1 MVGNRMVIRRLHEDI
16 MKDLRVRISGTS
28 GQGIIS
34 SGDIF
39 SYATARKG
47 YYVTTYRAFPSEIR
61 GDGKCY
67 YQLRISEH
75 KALTVTV
82 GIDVLVSLDNQ
93 TLFECLKDVTDS
105 GVIIYDSDI
114 IAETVEVKDGIT
126 VYPIPLTTIAKK
138 VATERSKNMVALGVV
153 IGLIANLN
161 LKNQIIKDIEARYKL
176 KSQDVIDAN
185 KKAFEAGFNYA
196 LDDLKRTDNFD
207 KVEMKTTGS
216 KLIMSGNEA
225 IGLAA
230 LVSGCKFFAGY
241 PITPA
246 TEIMEWLAKEM
257 PKFGGK
263 MLQCEDEIAAINY
276 TIGASFGGLK
286 AMTATS
292 GPGLSLMQESI
303 GLTSMAELPLV
314 IVDVQRGGPSTGLPT
329 KTEQSDLYAALFGT
343 HGDCPKIVLAPMNVA
358 DCFYQTINAFNFA
371 EQYQVPVILLSDAA
385 LGPRRECVDLID
397 LDKIKIIDRDKF
409 NQILSDG
416 EYLRYKDTESGISP
430 ISAPSDKGGAY
441 VATGLEHKEDCSPT
455 ADSKVHKKMTE
466 KRFRKLE
473 TASHQFSKA
482 KKFGNP
488 NASVGV
494 ISWGSTCGA
503 VLEAIEMAGNKGYE
517 VEVLYP
523 RTLYPL
529 PTEWI
534 KDFIQNK
541 ELIIVVEANYNAQFK
556 STIVERC
563 VNLNKGIDVI
573 EYLRYDGMPFT
584 SEEIFEEIDRAIIAQ
599 NLKKSLL
606 SNKPNHF

>member
-1 MVGNRMVIRRLHEDI
+1 
-16 MKDLRVRISGTS
+16 MKDLKIRISGTS

-34 SGDIF
+34 SGDIL

-75 KALTVTV
+75 KAMTVSTKTD
-82 GIDVLVSLDNQ
+82 ILVSLDEK
-93 TLFECLKDVTDS
+93 TVFEGAKEVS
-105 GVIIYDSDI
+105 KNGVIIYDSEVITDKPNFREDI
-114 IAETVEVKDGIT
+114 I
-126 VYPIPLTTIAKK
+126 VYPIPLTSISKK
-138 VATERSKNMVALGVV
+138 AATERSKNMVALGVV
-153 IGLIANLN
+153 IGLLSNLN
-161 LKNQIIKDIEARYKL
+161 LKEQIIKDIETRYKS
-176 KSQDVIDAN
+176 KSQELIDAN
-185 KKAFEAGFNYA
+185 IKAFETGYKYVF
-196 LDDLKRTDNFD
+196 DELKRIDNYQA
-207 KVEMKTTGS
+207 VEMQTSGS

-230 LVSGCKFFAGY
+230 LAAGCKFFAGY

-246 TEIMEWLAKEM
+246 TEIMEWLAKEL

-276 TIGASFGGLK
+276 AIGASYGGLK

-314 IVDVQRGGPSTGLPT
+314 IVDVQRGGPSTGTPT

-343 HGDCPKIVLAPMNVA
+343 HGDCPKIVLAPMNVE

-371 EQYQVPVILLSDAA
+371 EEYQVPVILLSDAT
-385 LGPRRECVDLID
+385 LGPKRECVDLID
-397 LDKIKIIDRDKF
+397 LEKVKLCEREKF
-409 NQILSDG
+409 EAKSNE
-416 EYLRYKDTESGISP
+416 EYIRYKDTQTGISP

-455 ADSKVHKKMTE
+455 TDPNTHKQMTE

-473 TASHQFSKA
+473 TATHKFSKA

-488 NASVGV
+488 NSNIGL

-503 VLEAIEMAGNKGYE
+503 VLEAIEMASENGYE
-517 VEVLYP
+517 VEALYP
-523 RTLYPL
+523 RTLYPF

-541 ELIIVVEANYNAQFK
+541 EVIIVIEANYNAQFK

-573 EYLRYDGMPFT
+573 EYLKYDGTPF
-584 SEEIFEEIDRAIIAQ
+584 SSDEIFEEIDRVVKTQ
-599 NLKKSLL
+599 SMKKGLL
-606 SNKPNHF
+606 TNKPIHF

>member
-1 MVGNRMVIRRLHEDI
+1 
-16 MKDLRVRISGTS
+16 MKDLRIKISGTS

-34 SGDIF
+34 SGDIL

-67 YQLRISEH
+67 YHLRISEH
-75 KALTVTV
+75 KAMTVSNATD
-82 GIDVLVSLDNQ
+82 ILVSLDEK
-93 TLFECLKDVTDS
+93 TVFECAKDVAEN
-105 GVIIYDSDI
+105 GVIIYDSETIKEPKEFREDI
-114 IAETVEVKDGIT
+114 I
-126 VYPIPLTTIAKK
+126 VYPLPLTSIAKK
-138 VATERSKNMVALGVV
+138 VATERSKNMVALGIAV
-153 IGLIANLN
+153 GLIPKLN
-161 LKNQIIKDIEARYKL
+161 LKEQIIKDIENRYKL
-176 KSQDVIDAN
+176 KPQEIIDAN
-185 KKAFEAGFNYA
+185 IKAFEAGY
-196 LDDLKRTDNFD
+196 DYTLKELNRRDGFADVQMQTS
-207 KVEMKTTGS
+207 GS

-230 LVSGCKFFAGY
+230 IAAGCKFFAGY

-246 TEIMEWLAKEM
+246 TEIMEWLAKEL

-276 TIGASFGGLK
+276 AIGASFGGQK

-314 IVDVQRGGPSTGLPT
+314 IVDVQRGGPSTGIPT
-329 KTEQSDLYAALFGT
+329 KTEQSDLYAAMFGT
-343 HGDCPKIVLAPMNVA
+343 HGDCPKIVLAPMNVE

-371 EQYQVPVILLSDAA
+371 EQYQVPVILLSDAT

-397 LDKIKIIDRDKF
+397 LEKVKLIEREKF
-409 NQILSDG
+409 ELNSET
-416 EYLRYKDTESGISP
+416 EYLRYEDTKNGISP

-441 VATGLEHKEDCSPT
+441 VATGLEHKEDCTPSPE
-455 ADSKVHKKMTE
+455 AQIHKQMTE

-473 TASHQFSKA
+473 TATHQFSKA
-482 KKFGNP
+482 KRFGNA
-488 NASVGV
+488 NANIGL

-503 VLEAIEMAGNKGYE
+503 VLEAIDIASEKGYE
-517 VEVLYP
+517 IEALYP
-523 RTLYPL
+523 RTLYPF
-529 PTEWI
+529 PTDWI

-541 ELIIVVEANYNAQFK
+541 EVIIVIEANYNAQFK

-573 EYLRYDGMPFT
+573 EYLKYDGTPFT
-584 SEEIFEEIDRAIIAQ
+584 SLEIFEEIDRAVKTQ
-599 NLKKSLL
+599 SMKKSLHT
-606 SNKPNHF
+606 NKPIHF